1 MSRGF
6 EVVHR
11 SLPFAAL
18 IALALAVPA
27 ARAAAAPPTVA
38 VLYFDY
44 DGADEELFVLRKGL
58 ADLIGNHLVA
68 APTIQ
73 VIERERLQDVLAE
86 LDLQQTRRMDSASAV
101 RVGKLLGA
109 RYLVFGSYFQLHGAL
124 SATSRVVE
132 VETGKVLYAVSG
144 LGPPDDFLTVQLKLG
159 DGLRT
164 FFETKL
170 PALAAASPKAEPR
183 PGGTVT
189 ARPRAA
195 KPPPRQ
201 LKLKDAKTYAAALDA
216 IDKKDKATAV
226 DKLKQVLASN
236 EDFPLAAA
244 QLAALN

>member
-1 MSRGF
+1 MSRGL
-6 EVVHR
+6 EIVRR
-11 SLPFAAL
+11 SLRFAAL
-18 IALALAVPA
+18 LALALTVPG
-27 ARAAAAPPTVA
+27 ARAAAAQPTVA

-73 VIERERLQDVLAE
+73 VVERERLQEVLAE

-109 RYLVFGSYFQLHGAL
+109 RYLVFGSYFQLNGAL

-159 DGLRT
+159 EGLKT

-170 PALAAASPKAEPR
+170 PALAAAAPKAEPR
-183 PGGTVT
+183 PGG
-189 ARPRAA
+189 AASKPRTA
-195 KPPPRQ
+195 KPPPKQ
-201 LKLKDAKTYAAALDA
+201 LKLKDAKDYAAALDA

-226 DKLKQVLASN
+226 SKLKEVIASN
-236 EDFPLAAA
+236 TDFPLAEA